1 MQIHMF
7 AFRWKPEATD
17 ADKARALA
25 EARAFVGV
33 IPGLLELHV
42 GTNTSP
48 NGQGYETGGVMKFTD
63 AAALA
68 AYNANPVHLALLA
81 WLLPLVEPVEV
92 DFLSA

>member
-1 MQIHMF
+1 MF
-7 AFRWKPEATD
+7 AFRWKPAATA
-17 ADKARALA
+17 ADKERAMA

-48 NGQGYETGGVMKFTD
+48 NGRGYETGGVMKFTN
-63 AAALA
+63 AEALA
-68 AYNANPVHLALLA
+68 AYNTHPIHLALLA